1 MRTELRGKLL
11 AAGVGIVVALVAAE
25 VTFLIVQPMPEFERI
40 SGRHPMAR
48 WAHIDGFCAYR
59 GIPGEYLS
67 HQKTINRDGF
77 FSTPEISREKGP
89 RTLRIA
95 FLGGSSTAGTVPV
108 LPDEETWPWL
118 AARELDRL
126 LPDRDVDFIN
136 AAVPGYSTFESYG
149 RLWSRL
155 RFFEP
160 DVVVVYHGWN
170 DMYYFGDTKGIHRWR
185 VLEDGNWTFEQQDRL
200 RRIVRPP
207 LPMLVGW
214 SSLLSYVHRTIFTE
228 LPSGEVGR
236 GGPARAL
243 AADFDPAGPEIF
255 RQHLQL
261 MIAAQEVLGFE
272 LHVAKQATLAVA
284 DLDRETRERCGYQ
297 LHGFDHDAHV
307 RAFRAIYAIVDEELP
322 KERVIDLTHLSGST
336 ENLLDHVHLTP
347 LGARL
352 VSEAVAT
359 HLAR

>member
-1 MRTELRGKLL
+1 MRAELKRKLL
-11 AAGVGIVVALVAAE
+11 AVGVGTAAAFVAAE
-25 VTFLIVQPMPEFERI
+25 VTFRIVQPIPEFERI

-77 FSTPEISREKGP
+77 FSTPQISREKGP

-118 AARELDRL
+118 VARELDRL

-136 AAVPGYSTFESYG
+136 AAAPGYSTFESYG
-149 RLWSRL
+149 RLWSRI

-185 VLEDGNWTFEQQDRL
+185 VLEDGNWTFDQKERL
-200 RRIVRPP
+200 RRIPRPP
-207 LPMLVGW
+207 LPLLVGW
-214 SSLLSYVHRTIFTE
+214 SSLLGYVHRTIFTE
-228 LPSGEVGR
+228 RPSGEVGR
-236 GGPARAL
+236 GGPARTL
-243 AADFDPAGPEIF
+243 ATTFDPAGPEIF
-255 RQHLQL
+255 RQHLR
-261 MIAAQEVLGFE
+261 FE
-272 LHVAKQATLAVA
+272 GAEL
-284 DLDRETRERCGYQ
+284 DLLTRLLRRRQDRPDGILDIMRNRPGQ
-297 LHGFDHDAHV
+297 VGKHSV
-307 RAFRAIYAIVDEELP
+307 RPSF
-322 KERVIDLTHLSGST
+322 
-336 ENLLDHVHLTP
+336 
-347 LGARL
+347 
-352 VSEAVAT
+352 
-359 HLAR
+359 